1 MLLAFS
7 MLASPAHAFCGTYV
21 GQAGA
26 ELYNNASQVA
36 VARQG
41 SRTTLTL
48 VNDYQG
54 DTSEFALVVPVPEV
68 LGPEDVRV
76 LDQELPARLDAYSA
90 PRLVRYECADFRW
103 DSGVLDASN
112 DTGSSGG
119 PGGDADDSVTVEASF
134 SAGEYDIVILSAQE
148 SGALLSWL
156 GGNGYAVGA
165 EAEELLGEYIDGG
178 AKFFAAKVNLEA
190 VPEGASYLSPL
201 QFGYDSEVFS
211 LPIRLG
217 TLNAS
222 EDQDLIVYTL
232 SDGGQTHISNYPQ
245 VDQET
250 DCMVDLAEWDS
261 LGAFVDDRFSA
272 ALASAERP
280 GWVLEYGWTPS
291 SCDPC
296 SGEPL
301 TDDELHELGWVG
313 ETGEAYFSRLHM
325 RYPAADVDQDL
336 VFYGSNLQDVTQLR
350 YIEYDA
356 ELEDRFANCLTGW
369 AGDPGSCEDPGQSG
383 DSDEPGDDGW
393 GEPLSEAEPRFGCAV
408 PLSPALPAALLA
420 LGLLVRR
427 RRDLSS

>member
-1 MLLAFS
+1 MLFTIT

-41 SRTTLTL
+41 ERTTLTL

-54 DTSEFALVVPVPEV
+54 DASEFALLIPVPEV
-68 LGPEDVRV
+68 LGEEDVRV
-76 LDQELPARLDAYSA
+76 LDQELPGRLDAYSA
-90 PRLVRYECADFRW
+90 PRLVRYECSDFHRDTGDW
-103 DSGVLDASN
+103 DSVSAD
-112 DTGSSGG
+112 SGG
-119 PGGDADDSVTVEASF
+119 APESGEGVDDSVTVEASF
-134 SAGEYDIVILSAQE
+134 SAGEYDIVILSADE

-156 GGNGYAVGA
+156 GDNGYAVGS
-165 EAEELLGEYIDGG
+165 EAEELLGEYIAGG

-222 EDQDLIVYTL
+222 EDQDLILYVL
-232 SDGGQTHISNYPQ
+232 SDAGQTHISNYPQ
-245 VDQET
+245 VEQET
-250 DCMVDLAEWDS
+250 DCMVDL
-261 LGAFVDDRFSA
+261 
-272 ALASAERP
+272 LATAERP

-301 TDDELHELGWVG
+301 TDEELQQLGWDG
-313 ETGEAYFSRLHM
+313 DTWEAYFSRIHM
-325 RYPAADVDQDL
+325 RYPAGEVDQDL
-336 VFYGSNLQDVTQLR
+336 VFYGSNLSDFTQLR
-350 YIEYDA
+350 YIEYEP

-369 AGDPGSCEDPGQSG
+369 AEDPGSCGGGSDDPDDPND
-383 DSDEPGDDGW
+383 DSPSGDDGW
-393 GEPLSEAEPRFGCAV
+393 GPELESEPRFGCAL
-408 PLSPALPAALLA
+408 PLSPGLPVALLA
-420 LGLLVRR
+420 LGMLVRR
-427 RRDLSS
+427 RSRSSRS